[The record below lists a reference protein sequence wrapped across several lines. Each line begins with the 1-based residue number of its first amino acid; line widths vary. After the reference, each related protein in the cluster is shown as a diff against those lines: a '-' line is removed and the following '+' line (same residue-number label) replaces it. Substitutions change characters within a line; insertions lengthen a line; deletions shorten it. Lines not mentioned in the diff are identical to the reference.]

1 MTSIERQKDG
11 AIKRFWDKGTN
22 PDKSRRF
29 NSVDEL
35 LKAEQSIT
43 DENK

>member
-1 MTSIERQKDG
+1 M
-11 AIKRFWDKGTN
+11 FWDKGTN
-22 PDKSRRF
+22 PDKNKRF

-35 LKAEQSIT
+35 LKAVQSIT